1 MSEATSTVG
10 NSGTT
15 SVGSI
20 IGNGSTA
27 ATPPATPPTTTGT
40 PATTTNATD
49 WTSGL
54 AEDVKGYVQ
63 TKGFKDPA
71 SVVESYRNLEKT
83 LGVPKERLLKLPEK
97 ADAPEWNEIYNRLGK
112 PEKADEYAIPMPE
125 KGGDEA
131 FAKWAKE
138 TFHGLNLTRTQ
149 GEQLAGK
156 WNEYVGKMTQAQQA
170 QQAAQ
175 VEKDVAS
182 LKTEWGAAHEQNVNI
197 ARRAAQTF
205 GLQGEMVDRL
215 EAAIGFGPLMKMLH
229 TIGSKLGEDSFVGSE
244 SKGGAGIPTPNQAQY
259 QIKTLKQD
267 TDFMRRFASGETAA
281 RDMWEKLH
289 KYAAGG

>member
-10 NSGTT
+10 
-15 SVGSI
+15 SV
-20 IGNGSTA
+20 IGNGAPA
-27 ATPPATPPTTTGT
+27 ATPPATPPSTPAT
-40 PATTTNATD
+40 PATTTTTSD

-97 ADAPEWNEIYNRLGK
+97 ADAPEWGEIYNRLGK
-112 PEKADEYAIPMPE
+112 PEKADEYQIAMPE

-149 GEQLAGK
+149 GEQLSAK
-156 WNEYVGKMTQAQQA
+156 WNEYVGKNTEAQQA
-170 QQAAQ
+170 QQAAK
-175 VEKDVAS
+175 VEQDVGK
-182 LKTEWGAAHEQNVNI
+182 LKQEWGAAHEQNVNI

-205 GLQGEMVDRL
+205 GLQGDMVDRL
-215 EAAIGFGPLMKMLH
+215 ESAIGFGPLMKMLH
-229 TIGSKLGEDSFVGSE
+229 TIGSKLGEDSFVGAD
-244 SKGGAGIPTPNQAQY
+244 SKGGAGIPTPSQANY

-289 KYAAGG
+289 RYAAGG